1 MSCCEYGS
9 TNFQEMKKTM
19 ETEILRVH
27 TGTRE
32 LQTAVL
38 GMLSSVMLQ
47 SFNDLCQYDLQVT
60 Q

>member
-19 ETEILRVH
+19 GTEILRVH

-32 LQTAVL
+32 LQTAVF
-38 GMLSSVMLQ
+38 GYAIICNAAI
-47 SFNDLCQYDLQVT
+47 F
-60 Q
+60 